1 MKWVLKALCL
11 LGLLISISA
20 CRTTGEVAPP
30 GETAQTC
37 PNDMKS
43 RVYAGGGCFAIE
55 LFNDEV
61 LGPGHPLVVFIHGDS
76 GAIKRGGWYRGS
88 YEEQLSELKEEKLN
102 VIAIARPGYRL
113 PNGPTTG
120 IYGPFNRDSYT
131 VAVIDGLAAALKA
144 LKAHYKPSKLVL
156 LGHSG
161 GAMIS
166 GILLGRH
173 PGVADGAVLVG
184 WACDTAEWREWRNA
198 TAGRRGTW
206 DNSLSARDY
215 IDKVPVTTKIVALT
229 GKDDNNTIPRFGKMC
244 TDELITRGVP
254 ARFEMLEGLGH
265 SAAMLAYSV
274 TKAVLEVS
282 N

>member
-1 MKWVLKALCL
+1 MRWFFKALCIL
-11 LGLLISISA
+11 ALLICISA
-20 CRTTGEVAPP
+20 YRTTGKMTSPAES
-30 GETAQTC
+30 AQTC
-37 PNDMKS
+37 PNDMKK
-43 RVYAGGGCFAIE
+43 RVYAGGGCFAID
-55 LFNDEV
+55 LFNDDA

-76 GAIKRGGWYRGS
+76 GPIKRGGWYRGS

-102 VIAIARPGYRL
+102 VMAIARPGYRL

-131 VAVIDGLAAALKA
+131 VAVIDGLAAALIA

-184 WACDTAEWREWRNA
+184 WACDTPEWREWRNI
-198 TAGRRGTW
+198 TAGKSGAW
-206 DNSLSARDY
+206 DNSLSALDY
-215 IDKVPVTTKIVALT
+215 VGKVPVKTKVVALT
-229 GKDDNNTIPRFGKMC
+229 GKDDDNTIPRFGKMC
-244 TDELITRGVP
+244 TDELIARGVP
-254 ARFEMLEGLGH
+254 ARFEVLEGLAH
-265 SAAMLAYSV
+265 STAMLAYAV

-282 N
+282 K